1 MSCRKFIK
9 QQWPKLMSMW
19 LLILLGLSPM
29 TLWAHTDLLTADPV
43 PGAQLSRS
51 PQEIRL
57 TFGEPND
64 PLSRI
69 TLFAPGFRT
78 IPGVATTVNP
88 AEPEQLIATLPP
100 LEPDTYT
107 VQWMAVAT
115 DKHSV
120 RGSYAFSVQ
129 PVDRRYLWISAAVT
143 LVIWLLF
150 LTGPP
155 WRKNLHQM
163 RHTNN
168 RLMNKAEGDFR

>member
-1 MSCRKFIK
+1 MSHRHFIK
-9 QQWPKLMSMW
+9 QQWPKLMGMW
-19 LLILLGLSPM
+19 LLILLGLSPV
-29 TLWAHTDLLTADPV
+29 TLWAHTDLLTADPA

-51 PQEIRL
+51 PREIRL

-69 TLFAPGFRT
+69 TLFAPGFRA
-78 IPGVATTVNP
+78 IPGVVTTVNP

-115 DKHSV
+115 DKHMV
-120 RGSYAFSVQ
+120 RGSYAFNLR
-129 PVDRRYLWISAAVT
+129 PIETGYLLLSAAVT
-143 LVIWLLF
+143 LAIWLLC

-155 WRKNLHQM
+155 WRKKPRQM

-168 RLMNKAEGDFR
+168 RLMNRAEGDFR